1 MNLRVISN
9 IQNHKRRFDNEKK
22 IVKIQAASEYL
33 LAFDIDF
40 YKRILQTCKMKIYK
54 KSYKVSSYNVTKDD
68 TTFKKIH

>member
-1 MNLRVISN
+1 M
-9 IQNHKRRFDNEKK
+9 KKK

>member
-33 LAFDIDF
+33 HS
-40 YKRILQTCKMKIYK
+40 ILIFIKEFCKPA
-54 KSYKVSSYNVTKDD
+54 N
-68 TTFKKIH
+68 